1 MNTSPKFTI
10 ITVTYNAAHWL
21 ERTILSILSQSYPNI
36 EYIIIDGASTDGT
49 IGLIKQY
56 APGIS
61 FWISEPDQ
69 GIYDA
74 MNKGLQHATGDY
86 VWFLNAGDTFPNA
99 DTLQRIATKIGKK
112 KELPDVI
119 YGKNIH
125 VTSVVANTSKT
136 FDRAFRLLTKWK
148 EIPFEKLITHE
159 FHSLEEFIPTVAH
172 GHDEDYIKGVLT
184 FEDENQ

>member
-69 GIYDA
+69 G
-74 MNKGLQHATGDY
+74 M
-86 VWFLNAGDTFPNA
+86 
-99 DTLQRIATKIGKK
+99 
-112 KELPDVI
+112 
-119 YGKNIH
+119 YG
-125 VTSVVANTSKT
+125 
-136 FDRAFRLLTKWK
+136 F
-148 EIPFEKLITHE
+148 
-159 FHSLEEFIPTVAH
+159 
-172 GHDEDYIKGVLT
+172 
-184 FEDENQ
+184 